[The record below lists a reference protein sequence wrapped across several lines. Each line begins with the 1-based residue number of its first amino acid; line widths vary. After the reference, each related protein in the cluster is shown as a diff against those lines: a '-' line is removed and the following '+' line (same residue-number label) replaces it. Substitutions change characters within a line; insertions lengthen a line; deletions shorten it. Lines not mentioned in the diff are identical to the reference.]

1 MRNGEETDGKM
12 TTTPLYAGK
21 TALITGASSGI
32 GAAFARALAAQGA
45 HLILVARSEAKLRDL
60 ATGLS
65 AQHTI
70 RAEALPCD
78 LSRPQAGQQV
88 FAATL
93 QRGLPVDLL
102 INNAGFATYGAF
114 DRLDAEREQQEILL
128 NVAAVVDLT
137 HRFLPA
143 MLARGSGA
151 IVNVASTSAFQP
163 TPYMAVYGASKAFVL
178 SFSEALWAEYRSKG
192 IRVLALCP
200 GPTSTDFFTVV
211 GTEDASFGAKETPE
225 KVAQVALRALQRGR
239 PSVISGR
246 MNWLQAHSVRLAPR
260 ALVASMGAR
269 LMRPGHSG
277 DQAKA

>member
-1 MRNGEETDGKM
+1 MA

-32 GAAFARALAAQGA
+32 GAAFARALAAQGT

-60 ATGLS
+60 ATDLA
-65 AQHTI
+65 AQHAI
-70 RAEALPCD
+70 RTEALPCD
-78 LSRPQAGQQV
+78 LSRPEAAQQV
-88 FAATL
+88 FAATQ

-114 DRLDAEREQQEILL
+114 DRLDAEREQREILL

-225 KVAQVALRALQRGR
+225 KVVQVALRALQRGR

-246 MNWLQAHSVRLAPR
+246 MNWLQANSVRLAPR
-260 ALVASMGAR
+260 ALVVSMGAR

-277 DQAKA
+277 GQAKA

>member
-1 MRNGEETDGKM
+1 MVTA
-12 TTTPLYAGK
+12 TTLYAGK

-32 GAAFARALAAQGA
+32 GSAFARALAAQGT

-60 ATGLS
+60 ATGLA
-65 AQHTI
+65 AQHAI
-70 RAEALPCD
+70 RTEALPCD
-78 LSRPQAGQQV
+78 LSRPEAGQQV
-88 FAATL
+88 FTATQ

-143 MLARGSGA
+143 MVARGSGA

-225 KVAQVALRALQRGR
+225 KVVQVALRALQRGR

-246 MNWLQAHSVRLAPR
+246 MNWLQANSVRLAPR
-260 ALVASMGAR
+260 KLVVSMGAR

-277 DQAKA
+277 RRAKA

>member
-1 MRNGEETDGKM
+1 MSTS
-12 TTTPLYAGK
+12 YFAGC
-21 TALITGASSGI
+21 TVLVTGASAGI
-32 GAAFARALAAQGA
+32 GREFARQLASVVGSM
-45 HLILVARSEAKLRDL
+45 ILVARRADRLEALELELKVINPGLEVFYRALDLRNHDDL
-60 ATGLS
+60 AKFCDWLEESGL
-65 AQHTI
+65 T
-70 RAEALPCD
+70 
-78 LSRPQAGQQV
+78 
-88 FAATL
+88 
-93 QRGLPVDLL
+93 VDLL

-114 DRLDAEREQQEILL
+114 DRLDAERERQEVLL

-143 MLARGSGA
+143 MLARGGGA

-200 GPTSTDFFTVV
+200 GPTSTDFFNVV
-211 GTEDASFGAKETPE
+211 GTEDASFGTKETPE
-225 KVAQVALRALQRGR
+225 KVVAVALRALQRGR

-246 MNWLQAHSVRLAPR
+246 MNWLQANSVRLAPR

-269 LMRPGHSG
+269 LMLPGHSG
-277 DQAKA
+277 GQAKA

>member
-1 MRNGEETDGKM
+1 MVSA
-12 TTTPLYAGK
+12 TTRYAGK

-45 HLILVARSEAKLRDL
+45 HLILVARSEAKLHDL
-60 ATGLS
+60 ATALA
-65 AQHTI
+65 AQHAI
-70 RAEALPCD
+70 RAEVLPCD
-78 LSRPQAGQQV
+78 LSRLAAGQEL
-88 FAATL
+88 FAATQ

-102 INNAGFATYGAF
+102 VNNAGFATYGAF
-114 DRLDAEREQQEILL
+114 DGLDAEREQQEILL
-128 NVAAVVDLT
+128 DVAAVVDLT

-151 IVNVASTSAFQP
+151 IINVASTAAFQP

-178 SFSEALWAEYRSKG
+178 SFSEALWAEYRRKG

-200 GPTSTDFFTVV
+200 GPTGTDFFTVV

-225 KVAQVALRALQRGR
+225 KVVQVALRALQRGR

-246 MNWLQAHSVRLAPR
+246 MNWLQANSVRLAPR

-277 DQAKA
+277 GQARA